1 MEDDVL
7 MEPVQIPDYLD
18 DYITLK
24 SPTSDDDLEEAADIN
39 YYETIIA
46 NQEIL
51 ISNQEAML
59 QSNAEVLNACVGI
72 DNLLFLLIIV
82 FFGFWIAK
90 NVFMK
95 FF

>member
-7 MEPVQIPDYLD
+7 IEPVQVPDYLD
-18 DYITLK
+18 EYITLK
-24 SPTSDDDLEEAADIN
+24 SPSSDDVLEQTESN

-51 ISNQEAML
+51 ISNQEAIL
-59 QSNAEVLNACVGI
+59 QSNAEVLNACLGI

>member
-1 MEDDVL
+1 MENDVL
-7 MEPVQIPDYLD
+7 VEPVQVPDYLD
-18 DYITLK
+18 EYITLK
-24 SPTSDDDLEEAADIN
+24 SPTDDDNLEQAESN

-51 ISNQEAML
+51 ISNQEAIL
-59 QSNAEVLNACVGI
+59 QSNAEVLNACLGI

>member
-7 MEPVQIPDYLD
+7 IEPVQVPDYLNE
-18 DYITLK
+18 YITLK
-24 SPTSDDDLEEAADIN
+24 SPSSEEDFVQSESY

-51 ISNQEAML
+51 ISNQEAIL
-59 QSNAEVLNACVGI
+59 QSNAEVLNACLGI